1 MSTPP
6 DRRVTIPN
14 ARLQPWI
21 AGFTARHGR
30 VISERRDDRVQLAAA
45 DGARAL
51 VQVPFPPLPA
61 GDDLVEPL
69 LIDTLL
75 AHVLRARRVGAFLVR
90 KGGFAVGVFDGSELV
105 ASKTGSAY
113 VQGRTKAGGW
123 SQQRYARRR
132 DNQSRKAYEEAA
144 DQAVRILLP
153 YADQIEV
160 VLAGGDQAAVGA
172 VFADSRLAPLT
183 AKLSARV
190 YPVPDPRLR
199 VLQAFPEQFLT
210 VEIDLNELA

>member
-21 AGFTARHGR
+21 AGFTARHGH
-30 VISERRDDRVQLAAA
+30 VITERQDERVQLAAA

-51 VQVPFPPLPA
+51 VHVPFPPLPA
-61 GDDLVEPL
+61 GDKLVE
-69 LIDTLL
+69 TLL
-75 AHVLRARRVGAFLVR
+75 AHVLLARRVGALLVR

-105 ASKTGSAY
+105 ASKTGSSY

-153 YADQIEV
+153 DADQIEV

-183 AKLSARV
+183 AKLCSRV

-210 VEIDLNELA
+210 VEINLNELA